1 MTNGTDQ
8 QQQLEKED
16 EVVVFNFNTDAILER
31 LGFGWFQLKFIL
43 FASYGMLFPQAAIFI
58 YNFLGADPPHR

>member
-8 QQQLEKED
+8 QQQSEKED
-16 EVVVFNFNTDAILER
+16 EVVFNFNTDAILER